1 MTTNKTKSIRNLLM
15 AAACFLALAVPAFSQ
30 DFRVTEVV
38 LKADRFD
45 NSGACPVTVNFSGYI
60 TANGPGKV
68 KYTFTRNDGA
78 TSPVQ
83 VLKFTAAG
91 TQPVST
97 TWQLGSASILPRYEG
112 WQAIKVIAPN
122 EMESSHETGRFTV
135 RCAGAESFRV
145 TEAVLKADRGTIEE
159 SCPVTVQFNGY
170 IRANG
175 PGIVKY
181 TFTRSDGATGPIFT
195 LEFREAG
202 LQWVSTTWTLG
213 DRNLLAKYQ
222 GWQAIKVLSPNA
234 LESNHETGGF
244 RFSCKVAS
252 ERTAY
257 FKPRIS
263 QAVK

>member
-1 MTTNKTKSIRNLLM
+1 MTTPNTKSIRNLFM
-15 AAACFLALAVPAFSQ
+15 AAAFFLALAVPTFSQ

-45 NSGACPVTVNFSGYI
+45 NSGACPVTVNFTGYI
-60 TANGPGKV
+60 RANGPGKV
-68 KYTFTRNDGA
+68 KYMFTRNDGA
-78 TSPVQ
+78 QSPVY
-83 VLKFTAAG
+83 VMKFTEAG

-97 TWQLGSASILPRYEG
+97 TWQLGSASTLPRYEG
-112 WQAIKVIAPN
+112 WQAIKVFAPN
-122 EMESSHETGRFTV
+122 EIESSHETGRFTV
-135 RCAGAESFRV
+135 NCARAESFRV
-145 TEAVLKADRGTIEE
+145 TEAVLKADRGTVEE
-159 SCPVTVQFNGY
+159 SCPVTVNFKGY

-181 TFTRSDGATGPIFT
+181 TFARSDGATGPVFT

-202 LQWVSTTWTLG
+202 IQWVSTTWTLG

-234 LESNHETGGF
+234 LESSHETGGF
-244 RFSCKVAS
+244 RIACKVAA
-252 ERTAY
+252 ERTPY
-257 FKPRIS
+257 FKPKIS